1 LTSASAQRKHIDL
14 EVTRLR
20 EGAELPAQAYPGDAG
35 LDLVACERVTLGPG
49 ERALVPTGIAV
60 AIPDGYAG
68 LVTPRSG
75 LAARHGI
82 SVVNGPGLIDSGYR
96 GEVQAI
102 LLNTDLREPFTVEPG
117 MRIAQL
123 VLVPVAA
130 VRLVEV
136 GELIGSARG
145 ESGFGSSG
153 A

>member
-1 LTSASAQRKHIDL
+1 M
-14 EVTRLR
+14 V
-20 EGAELPAQAYPGDAG
+20 G
-35 LDLVACERVTLGPG
+35 
-49 ERALVPTGIAV
+49 TGIAV

-82 SVVNGPGLIDSGYR
+82 SVVNGPGLVDSGYR
-96 GEVQAI
+96 GELQAI
-102 LLNTDLREPFTVEPG
+102 LLNTDLRESFTVEPG

-123 VLVPVAA
+123 VLVPVAS
-130 VRLVEV
+130 VHLVEV
-136 GELIGSARG
+136 GELITSARG